1 MGTLTDPYFSVLSLP
16 SLRYNHYIFYSDFR
30 SKLNAVLCGDGRAD
44 KDTKFY
50 LIFLLKNAYLVLTKT
65 FQQLV
70 I

>member
-44 KDTKFY
+44 KDTKF
-50 LIFLLKNAYLVLTKT
+50 
-65 FQQLV
+65 
-70 I
+70 